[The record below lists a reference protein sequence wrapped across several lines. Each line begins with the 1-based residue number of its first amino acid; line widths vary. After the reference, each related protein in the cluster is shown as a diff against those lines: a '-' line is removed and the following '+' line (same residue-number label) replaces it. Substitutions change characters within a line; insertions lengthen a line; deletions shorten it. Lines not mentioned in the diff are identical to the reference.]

1 MQLFTLKGPSERCDH
16 ELMLV
21 PNMLLLTLLMLLM
34 KTTFL
39 PVVITRDFDGLRRL
53 GMADPEGEQL
63 RCDEE

>member
-1 MQLFTLKGPSERCDH
+1 
-16 ELMLV
+16 MLV